1 MCLFSVVV
9 ADVQFIRG
17 GNVLRRRR
25 LSDKGFTL
33 IEMVIVLFVISVIM
47 LLVIPNLSKSK
58 KSIDTTGNEAF
69 VTVVQTQL
77 DLYLMTEDSA
87 GLTDANTFDLL
98 GTEKYLNDSQVEQA
112 KQNLKVTDGV
122 VAMKKE

>member
-1 MCLFSVVV
+1 
-9 ADVQFIRG
+9 
-17 GNVLRRRR
+17 
-25 LSDKGFTL
+25 
-33 IEMVIVLFVISVIM
+33 MVIVLFVISVIM

-98 GTEKYLNDSQVEQA
+98 GSEKYLNDSQVEQA
-112 KQNLKVTDGV
+112 KQNLKITDGV
-122 VAMKKE
+122 VSLKKE